1 MSNGTVFSTTP
12 DRSRSIPAWA
22 HFTRHD
28 AEGSWKSGCFKHR
41 KLFHRNKFTDTYRYS
56 KFFFNIY
63 LTDSNTI
70 FAWWEQ
76 LANFSRGKVCPGSMP
91 KQSELNLRKFGTT
104 SPQFSRK
111 SDPDVEYRQSSTGSN
126 CGRLFCIQCSVDSK
140 DSLPSCSFSRLK
152 ELGQTHTG

>member
-1 MSNGTVFSTTP
+1 MERYFPQRRTDLFPFPCEHISLDKN
-12 DRSRSIPAWA
+12 
-22 HFTRHD
+22 
-28 AEGSWKSGCFKHR
+28 AEGSRKSGCFKCR
-41 KLFHRNKFTDTYRYS
+41 KLLHRNKFNTYRYS
-56 KFFFNIY
+56 KFFLNIY

-91 KQSELNLRKFGTT
+91 KQSELNLMKFGTT

-126 CGRLFCIQCSVDSK
+126 CGILFCIQCSVDLK

-152 ELGQTHTG
+152 ELGQILAG